1 MIRVTLMGRISRSM
15 VVSLLLIPLCR
26 VDWRSY
32 LCYFLD
38 SEKFIVHA
46 RPWFNINVQLSKF
59 PDSVP

>member
-1 MIRVTLMGRISRSM
+1 M